1 MSNLRNILRS
11 IKRILFLT
19 LPPARTIRLL
29 PITRRLIYN
38 IQKLKFKSRSIDFL
52 IKNFRYKEL
61 LL

>member
-1 MSNLRNILRS
+1 MSNLRNILQS
-11 IKRILFLT
+11 IKGILFLT
-19 LPPARTIRLL
+19 LPSARTIRLL

-38 IQKLKFKSRSIDFL
+38 IQKIKFKSRSIDLL